1 MIVQCP
7 NCDTK
12 YNLPS
17 DKFKAGAKMKC
28 SSCKHVFAMGAAAE
42 EEEPQFEDLLDDEF
56 GDEGEAAPAKEKKAS
71 PPPKEDDDDDDFSLD
86 DLDNAGGGKSK
97 AKKKDADDD
106 ADDDGFSLD
115 DLDSPKKKKKGGG
128 GLGGK
133 IPKVDLGG
141 KKKKILIAVV
151 LLAVLGGAGYYFAG
165 PMLLSPESAEEMA
178 EEEAM
183 EMAEEMTEEM
193 IEDRGPVEEDVIA
206 TDNIRDLMLQSIKQY
221 SVRNEKSGQ
230 IFVVEGKVV
239 NNFPTPKE
247 LIKVEASLFD
257 DTGVAV
263 ATKKQYC
270 GASLALYELQLK
282 SPEEIERALNSKE
295 NIAINN
301 TNIPPGGEVEFMVVF
316 YEPPPTVREFGI
328 RVIEAKEPPN

>member
-71 PPPKEDDDDDDFSLD
+71 PPPKEEEDDDFSLD
-86 DLDNAGGGKSK
+86 DLDDAAGASKSK

-106 ADDDGFSLD
+106 DGGFSLD

-128 GLGGK
+128 LGDK
-133 IPKVDLGG
+133 IPKMDLGS

-178 EEEAM
+178 AEEAM
-183 EMAEEMTEEM
+183 EMAEEMN
-193 IEDRGPVEEDVIA
+193 EDRGPVEEDVIA

-282 SPEEIERALNSKE
+282 SAEEIERALNSKE

-316 YEPPPTVREFGI
+316 YDPPPTVREFGI
-328 RVIEAKEPPN
+328 RVIEAKDPPN